1 MSDDEAYATRLIRRL
16 DGAARRNQLIAN
28 KDLTALEKLNKVITT
43 SIKGLK
49 GDEAVM
55 AVLREV
61 YSILEENAEESQST
75 IVELKEARDLI
86 QMSCKL
92 LEDAGF
98 DFANIGTAFGA
109 EDVWLGN
116 HLPTI
121 KLALNIFNL
130 IPRDNDI
137 SLFEQALDSL
147 DKERFEDIAHAVKRS
162 GQKRNETHT
171 D

>member
-1 MSDDEAYATRLIRRL
+1 MSDEAYADRLTRRL
-16 DGAARRNQLIAN
+16 DEAASRNQLIAD
-28 KDLTALEKLNKVITT
+28 KDLTALEKLNKVIIT
-43 SIKGLK
+43 STKGLR

-61 YSILEENAEESQST
+61 YSILEENAEESQSN
-75 IVELKEARDLI
+75 IEELKEARDLI

-92 LEDAGF
+92 LEDADF
-98 DFANIGTAFGA
+98 DFANIETAFGA
-109 EDVWLGN
+109 EEIWLGD

-121 KLALNIFNL
+121 KRALNVFNL

-147 DKERFEDIAHAVKRS
+147 DKERFEDIAHTVKRS
-162 GQKRNETHT
+162 GKKRNEAHT